1 MCRSGYMNKNWNTI
15 EVLRHARHDWLNKIQ
30 LIKGNLSLNK
40 VERVKEIIEEIIVET
55 EQEAK
60 LSNLKIPQFASLLLT
75 YNWENHPFQV
85 EYDVLDNRIYDYLD
99 DEWLVKWTSALFSCL
114 NEAVK
119 KYQEN
124 YLSVTIAPQKEGVR
138 FFFDFRGIITEKE
151 LLEHSLSKELS
162 VPTLIVQGLS
172 EHEFSLELF
181 LHYSKESG

>member
-1 MCRSGYMNKNWNTI
+1 MDLINKNWNTI

-40 VERVKEIIEEIIVET
+40 FERVKDIIEEIIVET

-85 EYDVLDNRIYDYLD
+85 EYDVLDNKMYDHLD
-99 DEWLVKWTSALFSCL
+99 DEWLVNWTKTFFSCL
-114 NEAVK
+114 NGVVK
-119 KYQEN
+119 EYHEN
-124 YLSVTIAPQKEGVR
+124 YLSVTIAPEKDGTR

-151 LLEHSLSKELS
+151 LLEHFLTKEQS
-162 VPTLIVQGLS
+162 VPTLRVQGLT

-181 LHYSKESG
+181 LVYSKESG

>member
-1 MCRSGYMNKNWNTI
+1 MNKNWNTI

-40 VERVKEIIEEIIVET
+40 IERVKEIIEEIIVET

-85 EYDVLDNRIYDYLD
+85 EYDVLDNNINDCLD
-99 DEWLVKWTSALFSCL
+99 DKWLVEWTSAFFSCL
-114 NEAVK
+114 NRTVQ

-124 YLSVTIAPQKEGVR
+124 YLSVTIIPQKEGTR
-138 FFFDFRGIITEKE
+138 FFFDFRGIIAEKE
-151 LLEHSLSKELS
+151 LLEHFLTKEHS
-162 VPTLIVQGLS
+162 VPTLIVHGIT

-181 LHYSKESG
+181 LFYSKESGI